1 MQRPLLQRLLNGVL
15 ACALALGTAT
25 AQAQPSEPQPS
36 YINGL
41 RGQAN
46 GAITGVVDLSRAW
59 RRALEYDH
67 NYQAAISEQAA
78 AQTEEAMGRAG
89 LLPQIQA
96 GYSRSQVKGDAVS
109 FNALGQ
115 SNSSELSYTSTNA
128 YIQLQQPIVNFGR
141 YAGYQRGIALANEG
155 TAIFAARRQATA
167 LRLTEVYLN
176 VLLAHDNLGLQRSL
190 VEVLEARATALEA
203 HLKQFEGTVTA
214 VQETQARLAVARAD
228 MIDAAD
234 QLQVAERE
242 LAAMLGGPV
251 ARLSALQAEHFPLT
265 GLQPAGL
272 AQWLELARTNNAE
285 VRAARQAVAVAETEV
300 DQATSRY
307 LPTLDLIVSVSKAD
321 SENLSTLSQRSNTF
335 MAGLQANIPIFTGGY
350 NTANVSRTR
359 ADQKRLQHEL
369 TATLERTQAEVMRQY
384 TNVLGGAERIRA
396 FEAAVES
403 GQQALHATEQS
414 FRAGVLSNLDVLR
427 AQDTLYRARF
437 DLVRARLEYLLAR
450 LSLASAAGTLDDAGF
465 DSISQT
471 YLGRVI
477 TLQEKQEPSN
487 GPR

>member
-1 MQRPLLQRLLNGVL
+1 MHRPLPQRLLGVVL
-15 ACALALGTAT
+15 GCALLLGGAAAAG
-25 AQAQPSEPQPS
+25 AQAVEPQPS

-41 RGQAN
+41 RGQAH
-46 GAITGVVDLSRAW
+46 APIAGVVDLSRAW

-67 NYQAAISEQAA
+67 TYRAAISEQAA

-141 YAGYQRGIALANEG
+141 YAGYQRGVALADEG
-155 TAIFAARRQATA
+155 QAIFAARQQATA
-167 LRLTEVYLN
+167 LRLTESYLN
-176 VLLAHDNLGLQRSL
+176 VLLAHDNLDLQRSL
-190 VEVLEARATALEA
+190 VDVLEARVTALQA
-203 HLKQFEGTVTA
+203 HLKQFEGTITA
-214 VQETQARLAVARAD
+214 VQETQARLALARAD
-228 MIDAAD
+228 MIDATD
-234 QLQVAERE
+234 QLQVAGRE
-242 LAAMLGGPV
+242 LASLLGGPAV
-251 ARLSALQAEHFPLT
+251 RLSALQPDHFPL
-265 GLQPAGL
+265 LALEPAGL
-272 AQWLELARTNNAE
+272 AQWLELARANNAE
-285 VRAARQAVAVAETEV
+285 VRAARVAVAVAETEV
-300 DQATSRY
+300 NQATSRY
-307 LPTLDLIVSVSKAD
+307 LPTLDLVVSYSKAD

-369 TATLERTQAEVMRQY
+369 TATLERTQAEAMRQY
-384 TNVLGGAERIRA
+384 TNVQGGAERIRA
-396 FEAAVES
+396 FTAAVES

-414 FRAGVLSNLDVLR
+414 FRAGVLGNLDVLR

-450 LSLASAAGTLDDAGF
+450 LSLASAAGKLDASEFDAV
-465 DSISQT
+465 SQA

-477 TLQEKQEPSN
+477 TLQESN
-487 GPR
+487 DSPL